1 MQWNSACPLYPRKRT
16 YAVQEA
22 ISALGQKR
30 THAARQNGSLFD
42 QLVGDREKIRRD
54 IEAPGAA
61 G

>member
-1 MQWNSACPLYPRKRT
+1 MQRGK
-16 YAVQEA
+16 
-22 ISALGQKR
+22 
-30 THAARQNGSLFD
+30 NGSLFD